1 MEKIVYSE
9 NSKDVL
15 KEMNIQVSGLSKI
28 ETGAVLYSGCAVLGE
43 SVVKQGA
50 VIGANSVVENSVVE
64 ENAEIQ
70 SSFVENSVVGEKS
83 KVGPFAHIREKSFV
97 GKNCRIGNF
106 VEIKNSLVGD
116 NTNIAHLT
124 YVGDACVGK
133 NCNIGCGV
141 VFCNFNGETKNKI
154 VVGDNV
160 FVGSN
165 VNLIAPVSVDK
176 GAFIAAGSTI
186 NKNVATNEF
195 AIARARQENKTGFD
209 NPYKRRLK
217 SKKLIK

>member
-1 MEKIVYSE
+1 MEKIVYGE

-28 ETGAVLYSGCAVLGE
+28 ETGAVLYSGCAILGE

-70 SSFVENSVVGEKS
+70 SSFVENSVVAENC

-141 VFCNFNGETKNKI
+141 VFCNFNGETKNKTT
-154 VVGDNV
+154 VGDNV

-186 NKNVATNEF
+186 NKNVATDEF

-209 NPYKRRLK
+209 NPYKLRLK
-217 SKKLIK
+217 AKKLIK